1 MLECKHVQ
9 DIVTLNI
16 CVKLYQNRSINEG
29 TKAMT
34 TFSSENRNCD
44 LDPDRDPKILEY
56 KCVQYIVILQICVK
70 LYQN

>member
-44 LDPDRDPKILEY
+44 LDLDPKILKY
-56 KCVQYIVILQICVK
+56 KCVQDIVILQVCVK